1 MCELLHLAEKSA
13 TWELENTIIKSRLTP
28 AHARGTPKACEQ
40 VREPSIIMPVG
51 AIVADFPAHTGWG
64 DKKGWV
70 AQHISLSCF

>member
-13 TWELENTIIKSRLTP
+13 TWELENTIIKSRPTP
-28 AHARGTPKACEQ
+28 AHARGTPKACER
-40 VREPSIIMPVG
+40 VRELSIIMPVG
-51 AIVADFPAHTGWG
+51 AIVADLPAHTGWG